1 MFSHSNVVTMH
12 SQVHVEQGGQ
22 EVVLEGHNMCVMC
35 VDWVQCV
42 LGNKA
47 KNTLDPA
54 TVSPLFE

>member
-35 VDWVQCV
+35 VDC
-42 LGNKA
+42 NKA